1 MFFRSS
7 KKKSQKKLDELCTQ
21 ADIFIQ
27 VHFVRER
34 NGERYK
40 FKTLSLKDNPEWTAL
55 EELLAENGNP
65 ESFSDTCQLFLR
77 RTGTDENIIAD
88 RAGLEN
94 GYFTKLQNT
103 DSYRPSKQETVL
115 LCLAMCLNIE
125 EAKVLLK
132 SAGYALSNSENSDL
146 VIRYFLENQ
155 LYKTSDL
162 DYVLNKLCETDLAS
176 IG

>member
-1 MFFRSS
+1 MR
-7 KKKSQKKLDELCTQ
+7 
-21 ADIFIQ
+21 I
-27 VHFVRER
+27 
-34 NGERYK
+34 
-40 FKTLSLKDNPEWTAL
+40 
-55 EELLAENGNP
+55 LLQ
-65 ESFSDTCQLFLR
+65 T
-77 RTGTDENIIAD
+77 

-132 SAGYALSNSENSDL
+132 SAGYALSNSEKSDL

>member
-55 EELLAENGNP
+55 EEL
-65 ESFSDTCQLFLR
+65 
-77 RTGTDENIIAD
+77 
-88 RAGLEN
+88 
-94 GYFTKLQNT
+94 
-103 DSYRPSKQETVL
+103 
-115 LCLAMCLNIE
+115 
-125 EAKVLLK
+125 
-132 SAGYALSNSENSDL
+132 
-146 VIRYFLENQ
+146 
-155 LYKTSDL
+155 
-162 DYVLNKLCETDLAS
+162 
-176 IG
+176 

>member
-65 ESFSDTCQLFLR
+65 ESFSD
-77 RTGTDENIIAD
+77 ENIIAD

-132 SAGYALSNSENSDL
+132 SAGYALSNSEKSDL